1 MFYYQFNTHTNG
13 VYLLTNSNDQMAI
26 IAQLFTDMKHKNSK
40 EVIPHFLTF

>member
-13 VYLLTNSNDQMAI
+13 VYSNDQMAI